1 MSVKSKKIEL
11 NEEFKAMW
19 RYEQSLWDVM
29 SPYYQ
34 DKNEKGKSL
43 ERMSD

>member
-1 MSVKSKKIEL
+1 MKSLKLRGDK
-11 NEEFKAMW
+11 N
-19 RYEQSLWDVM
+19 LWDIM
-29 SPYYQ
+29 SPYYR